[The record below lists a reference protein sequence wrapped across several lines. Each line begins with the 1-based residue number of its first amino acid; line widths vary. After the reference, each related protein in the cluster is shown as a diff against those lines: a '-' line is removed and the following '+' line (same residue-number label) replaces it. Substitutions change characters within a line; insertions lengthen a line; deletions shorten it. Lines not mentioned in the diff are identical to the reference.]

1 MRHDDC
7 RDRSRSVVV
16 VTRAG
21 VLGELE
27 HVAPGVAEEGEA
39 GADLFDLEGWV
50 DDVDSAFAQ
59 SRESVVDAGSGS
71 GEDLEV
77 EAPSTR
83 SRR

>member
-1 MRHDDC
+1 
-7 RDRSRSVVV
+7 VVV

-59 SRESVVDAGSGS
+59 SRESVVDGVDGEAGG
-71 GEDLEV
+71 
-77 EAPSTR
+77 
-83 SRR
+83 